1 MIFWTTH
8 ADIIVTNNIASS
20 TLTKKYLVLM
30 FSLLHQDQYWQF
42 LLKLWL
48 LMLCL
53 QVITSNAMMLLY
65 HWISLFIF
73 FYYHLF
79 AIALCFVRLS
89 NKITHTNTHTHTH
102 THIYIYIYIYI
113 YTDLYLFCV
122 EKIYLPILDWI
133 LSFELHYIAT
143 RYSFGDNLCYIV
155 ALWVISLFY

>member
-1 MIFWTTH
+1 MYVIFWTTH

-20 TLTKKYLVLM
+20 TLTKTYLVLM

-42 LLKLWL
+42 LLKVWL
-48 LMLCL
+48 LMWCL

-65 HWISLFIF
+65 HWFSLFTF

-79 AIALCFVRLS
+79 AIALCCVRLS
-89 NKITHTNTHTHTH
+89 NKITHTQHTHTH
-102 THIYIYIYIYI
+102 IYIYI

-143 RYSFGDNLCYIV
+143 QYSFGDNLCYFAV
-155 ALWVISLFY
+155 LWVISFFY